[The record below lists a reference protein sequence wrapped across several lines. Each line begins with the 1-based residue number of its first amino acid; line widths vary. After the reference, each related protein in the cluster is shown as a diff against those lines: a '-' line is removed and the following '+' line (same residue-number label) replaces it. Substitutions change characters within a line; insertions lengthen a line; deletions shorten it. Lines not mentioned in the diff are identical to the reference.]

1 MVKSFRLLLLVA
13 VVLAPSRSYSQ
24 QDSSAP
30 VAQAGF
36 NAAAADLQKDLDE
49 FVDRQGKIAGVHKTF
64 AFLTAG
70 CLLLGDIL
78 GTYHFFELRDA
89 GHRYCDAHSNG
100 ADADNIDPAVFRAGI
115 LDAWGSSNSQL
126 FRVLHGGS
134 IALGTIFYT
143 ATATMEL
150 SMPRMIKDDRP
161 LSSVNLHHDLFYL
174 HAGLMIASIGL
185 GFWESYALSRGEHD
199 VVHGVGIAHLI
210 IGYALPI
217 VITTSGL
224 AYKLDL

>member
-1 MVKSFRLLLLVA
+1 MVKSFRLLMLIALPLV
-13 VVLAPSRSYSQ
+13 PSLSYSQ

-30 VAQAGF
+30 VSPTVSRAV
-36 NAAAADLQKDLDE
+36 ADNLQKSLGE
-49 FVDRQGKIAGVHKTF
+49 FQDRQGAVANVHKTF
-64 AFLTAG
+64 AFLSAG

-89 GHRYCDAHSNG
+89 GHSYCDAHSNG
-100 ADADNIDPAVFRAGI
+100 VETDNIDPAIFRAGI

-150 SMPRMIKDDRP
+150 TMPRMIKDDRP
-161 LSSVNLHHDLFYL
+161 ISSVNLHRDLFYL

-185 GFWESYALSRGEHD
+185 GFWESYALSRGDHD
-199 VVHGVGIAHLI
+199 TVLGVGIAHMV
-210 IGYALPI
+210 IGLALPV